1 MTPRPQP
8 RGLRFFAVSTP
19 SSATPPRPARENI
32 FVNLACTIA
41 APAFILSKLSA
52 PERLGPVL
60 ALVIA
65 LAFPIG
71 YALWDFAKR
80 KKVSFVAGIG
90 FVSTLLTGGFGLAQ
104 VDGFWFAVKEASVP
118 LAIGLMV
125 ILSMKSK
132 RPLIREFLYND
143 QVIDVAKV
151 DAALEARGSR
161 PAFDRLLT
169 RASWLV
175 VCSFII
181 SAALNFLL
189 ARWILTAPA
198 SSPEFTAQLGKM
210 QAWSWPVIAVP
221 STGMMMWALWQL
233 LAGIKQLTGL
243 ATEDIFHTPPPDS
256 GSAKK

>member
-1 MTPRPQP
+1 MSTPTSASAPRP
-8 RGLRFFAVSTP
+8 V
-19 SSATPPRPARENI
+19 RENI
-32 FVNLACTIA
+32 FVNLACTVA

-104 VDGFWFAVKEASVP
+104 VDGIWFAVKEASVP
-118 LAIGLMV
+118 LAIGLV
-125 ILSMKSK
+125 VVLSMKSR

-151 DAALEARGSR
+151 DAALDARGNRS
-161 PAFDRLLT
+161 AFDSLLA

-175 VCSFII
+175 VASFLI

-198 SSPEFTAQLGKM
+198 NSPEFTAQLGKM
-210 QAWSWPVIAVP
+210 QAWSWPVIVVP

-233 LAGIKQLTGL
+233 LAGIKALTGL
-243 ATEDIFHTPPPDS
+243 GTEDIFHAPPE
-256 GSAKK
+256 KK

>member
-1 MTPRPQP
+1 
-8 RGLRFFAVSTP
+8 VSTP
-19 SSATPPRPARENI
+19 TSASAPRPVRENI
-32 FVNLACTIA
+32 FVNLACTVA
-41 APAFILSKLSA
+41 APALILSKLSA

-60 ALVIA
+60 ALIIA

-104 VDGFWFAVKEASVP
+104 VDGIWFAVKEASVP

-125 ILSMKSK
+125 VLSMKTR

-151 DAALEARGSR
+151 DAALDARGNRSG
-161 PAFDRLLT
+161 FDRLLA

-175 VCSFII
+175 VASFLI
-181 SAALNFLL
+181 SAVLNFFL
-189 ARWILTAPA
+189 ARWILTTHGLTRAA
-198 SSPEFTAQLGKM
+198 
-210 QAWSWPVIAVP
+210 
-221 STGMMMWALWQL
+221 
-233 LAGIKQLTGL
+233 LAGDSPVLLTSPGVRPYVRSIIERFRGQTVVMSQNEVHPRARL
-243 ATEDIFHTPPPDS
+243 RTIGTV
-256 GSAKK
+256 